1 MVRFSAA
8 VSGEERRVTTL
19 KTAVLQTRHQS
30 YLPENLSDERIRE
43 NFSESSF
50 HRIIES
56 QNFRFPFS
64 AKNSLRWRVKCQKLS
79 SENRTEFIRQASKII
94 HKWKGHLEILSLRQ
108 GKENSRQFLLL
119 RTDIAVQKT
128 VVGCP

>member
-50 HRIIES
+50 HRIIE
-56 QNFRFPFS
+56 S